1 MTELRIEPFVIP
13 AANLG
18 PENPLPV
25 FRDPVADKP
34 VDAEANNIPPEDR
47 EGLGWA
53 TGSRVLPYRVQDGYD
68 RARDPREFVSV
79 VLENEFL
86 RVRVLPE
93 VGGKVWSVFAKPENR
108 DLLLSNPVYQPG
120 NLALRN
126 AWTSGGIEFNIGQ
139 IGHHYHTCET
149 LHAGIVE
156 GPQGDKVLRLYAWER
171 IKRVPY
177 HLDLWLP
184 EGSRFL
190 FIRVRII
197 NPHDHDL
204 PMYWWTNMG
213 VPEDPGGRV
222 ITPADTTYHGLKVWD
237 CPVINGI
244 DYSYCTQVKRAYD
257 LFFRILPGQRPWE
270 VSVDREGA
278 GIVHTS
284 TARLRGRKLFAW
296 GMNQGGR
303 RWQEFLH
310 APGYNNK
317 EIQAGLAYTQ
327 SHSARMPAR
336 EQWTWTEAI
345 GHFAMDASKAHS
357 ANWQEAYTAAGE
369 VLEGTLPAAEVERV
383 DAALAAIADKP
394 AERLV
399 CRGLGWAALEKRRAA
414 RMGDA
419 SGLPDVL
426 DFDANDLTADQA
438 PWVALLEQG
447 ALPETD
453 PAQEPGQFQIQPEWQ
468 ALLEQSL
475 TGGGD
480 HWLTWLHLGVMKL
493 EAADL
498 KGAKEAWETSLQRRQ
513 SSWAWRNLAVWHLRQ
528 SNPASALAA
537 YEQALQVG
545 VPPVAV
551 AVEYARH
558 LLKLDDMPALAKMLA
573 GLPEEMRGHER
584 LRLAAA
590 WVALYEERFDD
601 VRAALQGQFATIQEG
616 ERSLSDLW
624 FALHEREMAKRE
636 GLEVDEALKA
646 RVRHECPPPWEIDFR
661 MSVEGDDLYIPPQA
675 GDA

>member
-1 MTELRIEPFVIP
+1 MTELRVEPFVIP

-25 FRDPVADKP
+25 FRDPKPDRP
-34 VDAEANNIPPEDR
+34 VDFEANNIPPEDR

-53 TGSRVLPYRVQDGYD
+53 TGSRGLPYRVQDGYD
-68 RARDPREFVSV
+68 RGRAPREFVSV

-93 VGGKVWSVFAKPENR
+93 VGGKVWSIYAKPENR

-149 LHAGIVE
+149 LHAGVVE
-156 GPQGDKVLRLYAWER
+156 GPEGAQVLRLYAWER
-171 IKRVPY
+171 VKRVPY

-190 FIRVRII
+190 FVRVRII
-197 NPHDHDL
+197 NPHEHDL

-222 ITPADTTYHGLKVWD
+222 IVPADTTYHGAKVWD

-257 LFFRILPGQRPWE
+257 LFFRIPPGQRPWE
-270 VSVDREGA
+270 VSVDQQGA
-278 GIVHTS
+278 GLVHAS
-284 TARLRGRKLFAW
+284 TGRLRGRKLFAW

-310 APGYNNK
+310 TAGYNNK

-327 SHSARMPAR
+327 SHSARMPAGA
-336 EQWTWTEAI
+336 QWTWTEAI
-345 GHFAMDASKAHS
+345 GAFAMDSAKAHS
-357 ANWQEAYTAAGE
+357 ESWQEAYTAAGE
-369 VLEGTLPAAEVERV
+369 VLEGLLPQAELERR
-383 DAALAAIADKP
+383 DAALGAVADTP
-394 AERLV
+394 AERMI
-399 CRGLGWAALEKRRAA
+399 CRGPGWAALEKLRAA
-414 RMGDA
+414 KMGDEV
-419 SGLPDVL
+419 GLPAALAFETD
-426 DFDANDLTADQA
+426 DLTPDQS
-438 PWVALLEQG
+438 PWLGLLEHG
-447 ALPETD
+447 ALAETD

-468 ALLEQSL
+468 ALLEESL
-475 TGGGD
+475 THGGD
-480 HWLTWLHLGVMKL
+480 HWLTWLHLGIMKL
-493 EAADL
+493 EAGDVE
-498 KGAKEAWETSLQRRQ
+498 GAKEAWETSLQRRPN
-513 SSWAWRNLAVWHLRQ
+513 SWAWRNLAVWHLRQ
-528 SNPASALAA
+528 NDPAAAVAA

-545 VPPVAV
+545 TIPAAI

-558 LLKLDDMPALAKMLA
+558 LLRTDDMPALAGLLA
-573 GLPEEMRGHER
+573 RLPETMRGHER

-590 WVALYEERFDD
+590 WVALHEERFDD
-601 VRAALQGQFATIQEG
+601 VRAALQGEFATIQEG

-624 FALHEREMAKRE
+624 SALHERETARRE
-636 GLEVDEALKA
+636 GVEVDEALKA
-646 RVRHECPPPWEIDFR
+646 RVRQECPPPWKIDFR

>member
-13 AANLG
+13 AADLG

-25 FRDPVADKP
+25 FRDPVADRA

-53 TGSRVLPYRVQDGYD
+53 TGKRVLPYRMQDGYD
-68 RARDPREFVSV
+68 RGRNPREFVSV

-93 VGGKVWSVFAKPENR
+93 VGGKVWSIFAKPENR
-108 DLLLSNPVYQPG
+108 ELLLVNPVYQPG

-156 GPQGDKVLRLYAWER
+156 GPQGDEVLRLYAWER

-184 EGSRFL
+184 EGSRFV

-222 ITPADTTYHGLKVWD
+222 IAPADTMYHGSKVGSA
-237 CPVINGI
+237 PVLNGI

-257 LFFRILPGQRPWE
+257 LFFRIPAEQRRWE
-270 VSVDREGA
+270 VSVDRKGS
-278 GIVHTS
+278 GIVHAS

-296 GMNQGGR
+296 GMSQGGR
-303 RWQEFLH
+303 RWQEYLH
-310 APGYNNK
+310 TPGYDNK
-317 EIQAGLAYTQ
+317 EIQAGLGYTQ
-327 SHSARMPAR
+327 SHSIRMPAR

-345 GHFAMDASKAHS
+345 GYFAMDAAKAHS
-357 ANWQEAYTAAGE
+357 ENWQEAYTAAGE
-369 VLEGTLPAAEVERV
+369 VLDGTLPAAEVERV
-383 DAALAAIADKP
+383 DAALAAIADQP

-399 CRGLGWAALEKRRAA
+399 CRGPGWAALEKRRAA
-414 RMGDA
+414 RMGDD

-426 DFDANDLTADQA
+426 AFDANDITPDQA

-447 ALPETD
+447 TLPETD

-468 ALLEQSL
+468 TLLEESL
-475 TGGGD
+475 TRGGD
-480 HWLTWLHLGVMKL
+480 HWLTWLHLGIMKFEAGDL
-493 EAADL
+493 E
-498 KGAKEAWETSLQRRQ
+498 GAKEAWGTSLQRRE
-513 SSWAWRNLAVWHLRQ
+513 SSWAWRNLALWHLRQ
-528 SNPASALAA
+528 KDAAAAVAA

-545 VPPVAV
+545 APAVAV

-558 LLKLDDMPALAKMLA
+558 LLKTDDMPTLAKLLS

-636 GLEVDEALKA
+636 GIEVDEALKA
-646 RVRHECPPPWEIDFR
+646 RVRQECPPPWEIDFR

-675 GDA
+675 SDA